1 MKKLCN
7 FIILL
12 FVLMAFSCTS
22 SKPAQTD
29 TKSAFEEPETVPELT
44 DIQKLDDNKYTC
56 SFDDIVHDFIIDL
69 PDVVENAPL
78 VIMLPGYMMTAESM
92 RFEYA
97 FEKEACK
104 RGYAVVYVTG
114 SVQKGDNIRTGIGWN
129 SGLSSQGNKDVQF
142 IVALAEYLQN
152 EYGFDAS
159 RTFTAGFS
167 NGAFMNHRL
176 AMQAGNTFKACVS
189 VAGKMTALVWNNQ
202 NEKNHVGFLQIT
214 GEKDDLIPKNSDG
227 SSRFT
232 KDPAIEDVMDYWA
245 KSNGLENMQ
254 QQEIGNSS
262 VLTKWSDESGQSG
275 VQVWHIFIGG
285 GHHSWPTQSIHGF
298 SANTIILDFFDSF

>member
-1 MKKLCN
+1 MKKL
-7 FIILL
+7 FISAIVL
-12 FVLMAFSCTS
+12 FSLFAFSCTS
-22 SKPAQTD
+22 SKQEQAEVQPQVD
-29 TKSAFEEPETVPELT
+29 EVIPELT

-56 SFDDIVHDFIIDL
+56 SFDNIVHDFIIDL
-69 PDVVENAPL
+69 PEVVENAPL

-97 FEKEACK
+97 FEKEACP

-142 IVALAEYLQN
+142 IIALAEYLQN
-152 EYGFDAS
+152 EYSFDRS

-176 AMQAGNTFKACVS
+176 AMEASGTLAACVS
-189 VAGKMTALVWNNQ
+189 VAGKMTAQVWNNQ

-214 GEKDDLIPKNSDG
+214 GEKDELIPKNSDG

-262 VLTKWSDESGQSG
+262 VLTKWSDENQESG
-275 VQVWHIFIGG
+275 VQV
-285 GHHSWPTQSIHGF
+285 
-298 SANTIILDFFDSF
+298 

>member
-1 MKKLCN
+1 MKKLLILC
-7 FIILL
+7 ILL
-12 FVLMAFSCTS
+12 FSLFVFSCTS
-22 SKPAQTD
+22 SKQEPAEVQPQVD
-29 TKSAFEEPETVPELT
+29 DVIPELT

-69 PDVVENAPL
+69 PEVVENAPL

-97 FEKEACK
+97 FEKEACQ

-114 SVQKGDNIRTGIGWN
+114 SVQEGDNIRTGIGWN

-152 EYGFDAS
+152 EYSLDRS

-176 AMQAGNTFKACVS
+176 AMEASGTFTACVS

-202 NEKNHVGFLQIT
+202 NEKNHIGFFQIT
-214 GEKDDLIPKNSDG
+214 GQKDDLIPKNSDG
-227 SSRFT
+227 SARFT

-245 KSNGLENMQ
+245 KSNGLEIMQ
-254 QQEIGNSS
+254 QQEIGNDS
-262 VLTKWSDESGQSG
+262 VLTKWSDENQESG
-275 VQVWHIFIGG
+275 VQVWHLVMETGY
-285 GHHSWPTQSIHGF
+285 HSWPTQSLHGF
-298 SANTIILDFFDSF
+298 SANTVILDFFDCF